1 MLICSETPI
10 SLGKIFPKTV
20 SNMAG
25 DPDGAVA
32 STRNILDCALAPEAA
47 RHMARAATRL
57 SDKVLK
63 DFISIPPSY
72 DDPDFT
78 VKC

>member
-1 MLICSETPI
+1 MGQALLNFFLPLFHC
-10 SLGKIFPKTV
+10 
-20 SNMAG
+20 G

-47 RHMARAATRL
+47 RLMARAATRL

-63 DFISIPPSY
+63 DFISIPLSY
-72 DDPDFT
+72 DDPDCT
-78 VKC
+78 VLC